1 MLITTSGSAKIQHKF
16 TKQIFII
23 ESDELEWDVV
33 ASDER
38 QMGQHIQYEAL
49 VEHED
54 LGILT
59 WELHEYPMGAQ
70 NYSNTDVGEHHLIRD
85 LNYELTNEP
94 NFDDWVDYQASD
106 DPHTIFMD
114 TYHHT
119 NDLLADIGGENGDH
133 LVNRMIFS
141 QMVAALEAYLSDT
154 LINAVLADNAVI
166 TKLLAENKDLKE
178 QKFTLSDINADSDIV
193 AKYVQKYL
201 RQILYHNLAKVSY
214 LYSAALGI
222 DLLDQTTDKQKL
234 YKAIQY
240 RHDCVHRNGRTS
252 DAEKLEVFTK
262 SYITDIA
269 DEFRSIVE
277 RIQREL

>member
-1 MLITTSGSAKIQHKF
+1 MIISTSGSAKIQHNI

-23 ESDELEWDVV
+23 EIDELEWDLVT
-33 ASDER
+33 SDER
-38 QMGQHIQYEAL
+38 QMGQYVQYEAQ

-54 LGILT
+54 LGILK
-59 WELHEYPMGAQ
+59 WELHEYPLGVQ
-70 NYSNTDVGEHHLIRD
+70 DYRNTDVGEHHLIRD
-85 LNYELTNEP
+85 LNYKLTNEP

-106 DPHTIFMD
+106 DPYTIFID

-141 QMVAALEAYLSDT
+141 QMVAALEAFLSDT
-154 LINAVLADNAVI
+154 LVNAVLADKEVI
-166 TKLLAENKDLKE
+166 TKLLAVNKDLKE

-193 AKYVQKYL
+193 AKHVQKYL
-201 RQILYHNLAKVSY
+201 RQILYHNLSKVSY
-214 LYSAALGI
+214 LYNAALGVE
-222 DLLDQTTDKQKL
+222 LLDKTIDKEKL
-234 YKAIQY
+234 YKAIQF

-252 DAEKLEVFTK
+252 SGEKLEIFTK

-269 DEFRSIVE
+269 DEFHMIVK
-277 RIQREL
+277 RIQRQL